1 MASEMRRK
9 LLATKVIKNSGG
21 DAAITLASLAAAAWR
36 QFVKL
41 DLGYAS
47 PMPMEVEIRVL
58 AKPTSAPTAGGT
70 VDFYFG
76 FSDSATAGT
85 NNPANLVGTDSAYV
99 GYGAAST
106 DADECMGQFA
116 GPASLVVSADAV
128 IQTSEWI
135 GPFLVKDRYL
145 IGAMRNSMSVAFSA
159 TESDHQVQVRIWTY
173 ESQ

>member
-1 MASEMRRK
+1 MASELRRK
-9 LLATKVIKNSGG
+9 LLATKTIKNSGG
-21 DAAITLASLAAAAWR
+21 DAAITFASLASGGWR

-47 PMPMEVEIRVL
+47 PFPMELEFRL
-58 AKPTSAPTAGGT
+58 SFKPTSAPTAGGPI
-70 VDFYFG
+70 DFYFG

-85 NNPANLVGTDSAYV
+85 NNPANLSGTDAAYN

-106 DADECMGQFA
+106 DADECLGQFA
-116 GPASLVVSADAV
+116 GPASLVLSTDSA

-145 IGAMRNSMSVAFSA
+145 IGAVRNSCSQALSG
-159 TESDHQVQVRIWTY
+159 TESDHQVQVRIYTY

>member
-1 MASEMRRK
+1 MASEVRRK
-9 LLATKVIKNSGG
+9 LLATKTVKSGG
-21 DAAITLASLAAAAWR
+21 DGGITLASLAAAAWR
-36 QFVKL
+36 QFAKF

-47 PMPMEVEIRVL
+47 PFPMEMEVRIL
-58 AKPTSAPTAGGT
+58 SKGTAAPTAGGT

-85 NNPANLVGTDSAYV
+85 NNPANLSGADAAYN
-99 GYGAAST
+99 GYGAAGT
-106 DADECMGQFA
+106 DADECMGQMA
-116 GPASLVVSADAV
+116 GPASLVVSNDAA

-145 IGAMRNSMSVAFSA
+145 VGAIRNSTSQAFTG
-159 TESDHQVQVRIWTY
+159 TEGDHQVQIRLYTY

>member
-1 MASEMRRK
+1 MASEVRRK
-9 LLATKVIKNSGG
+9 LLATKTVKNGG
-21 DAAITLASLAAAAWR
+21 DFGTTVASLGAGAWR
-36 QFVKL
+36 QCAKA

-47 PMPMEVEIRVL
+47 PFPMELEFRVI

-76 FSDSATAGT
+76 FSDSSVNTI
-85 NNPANLVGTDSAYV
+85 NNPANLSGIDSAYN

-106 DADECMGQFA
+106 DADECMGQLA
-116 GPASLVVSADAV
+116 GPASLVVSADSA

-135 GPFLVKDRYL
+135 GPFLVKDRYM
-145 IGAMRNSMSVAFSA
+145 IGAIRNSMSVALST
-159 TESDHQVQVRIWTY
+159 TESDHQVQVRIYTY